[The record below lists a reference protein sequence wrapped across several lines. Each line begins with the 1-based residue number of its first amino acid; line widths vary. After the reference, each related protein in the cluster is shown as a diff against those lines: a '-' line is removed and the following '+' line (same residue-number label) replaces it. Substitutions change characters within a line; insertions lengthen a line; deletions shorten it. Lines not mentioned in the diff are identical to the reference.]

1 MPIKNRNYKHEY
13 QLQKK
18 RGEHEDRMARQ
29 RARREYDK
37 KGIDRTG
44 KHVHHVDAL
53 ANGGSEKLSNT
64 KLVSPGDNLSFARKS
79 NHKPKQRKK

>member
-18 RGEHEDRMARQ
+18 RGETEARAERQ

-37 KGIDRTG
+37 KGIDREG
-44 KHVHHVDAL
+44 KQIHHVKAL
-53 ANGGSEKLSNT
+53 ANGGKNKVDGKSNT
-64 KLVSPGDNLSFARKS
+64 RLVSPSENLSFPRKS
-79 NHKPKQRKK
+79 NHKPK